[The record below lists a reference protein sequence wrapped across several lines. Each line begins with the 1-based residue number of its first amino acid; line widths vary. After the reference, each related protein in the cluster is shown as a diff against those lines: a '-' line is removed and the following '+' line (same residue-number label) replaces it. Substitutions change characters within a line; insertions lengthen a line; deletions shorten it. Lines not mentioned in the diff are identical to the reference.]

1 MKNNKLILENKLK
14 DPYYFEDILRQND
27 YILKEINA
35 LDLSRITFIEPYSMV
50 SLLLLGRNYLRS
62 RGGKLKLINIPI
74 NIHQYL
80 TRMDFFKKGIFDLDK
95 NLDEKYLLK
104 MQ

>member
-1 MKNNKLILENKLK
+1 MNNIMPKKKLHLDNKLN
-14 DPYYFEDILRQND
+14 DPYFFEDILKQNE
-27 YILKEINA
+27 YILREVNE

-62 RGGKLKLINIPI
+62 NGEKLKLINIPI

-80 TRMDFFKKGIFDLDK
+80 TRMDFCNKGIFEFDK
-95 NLDEKYLLK
+95 F
-104 MQ
+104 QPAFF